1 MSRLPPHCST
11 RNMIEFKNLPCGSSV
26 DKTTRSLSHT
36 LPKKLPG
43 TLSWSMCD
51 CFQKMDG
58 SSIRRSILCSSHTLS
73 TSTSSLS
80 GRAASCEDY
89 GLLYHPSRDSPFCY
103 NYKRHT
109 PIGLKCSVPCRE
121 RLLTRTSTPCA
132 ISRYHYPAQIF
143 SDNRP
148 PFPFAEYEEF
158 LQRSGIQ
165 RVLIS
170 LHHPSS
176 NDVNERFA
184 QTRKSPMESSAPDSS
199 SSIH

>member
-1 MSRLPPHCST
+1 
-11 RNMIEFKNLPCGSSV
+11 MIEFKNLPCGYSV

-103 NYKRHT
+103 NYTRHT

-132 ISRYHYPAQIF
+132 ISRYHYPAINFQ
-143 SDNRP
+143 
-148 PFPFAEYEEF
+148 
-158 LQRSGIQ
+158 
-165 RVLIS
+165 
-170 LHHPSS
+170 
-176 NDVNERFA
+176 
-184 QTRKSPMESSAPDSS
+184 
-199 SSIH
+199 